1 MHLPERPLR
10 CAPAAVAGNVLTLA
24 ALLLL
29 PLYMPSG
36 YVGLVD
42 AKFHLLLWL
51 AGAGAALLVWR
62 LWLGLRGRAPA
73 VRLDLATAL
82 PLPVLCL
89 SYTVAWG
96 SLPRIAPWPCGGWRD
111 GTTAC

>member
-10 CAPAAVAGNVLTLA
+10 CAPAAIAGNVLTLA

-51 AGAGAALLVWR
+51 AGRALRCWSGGCGWACAA
-62 LWLGLRGRAPA
+62 A
-73 VRLDLATAL
+73 
-82 PLPVLCL
+82 PLPF
-89 SYTVAWG
+89 
-96 SLPRIAPWPCGGWRD
+96 GWIWQPHCR
-111 GTTAC
+111 CRCSV

>member
-10 CAPAAVAGNVLTLA
+10 CAPAAIAGNVLTLA

-62 LWLGLRGRAPA
+62 LWLGLRGRA
-73 VRLDLATAL
+73 L
-82 PLPVLCL
+82 PF
-89 SYTVAWG
+89 
-96 SLPRIAPWPCGGWRD
+96 GWIWQPHCR
-111 GTTAC
+111 CRCSV